1 MAKKK
6 AKSNP
11 RKDQKKFSIGDY
23 IKDSPQAVEAD
34 DYLSEICKTRET
46 PGTSCLRE
54 PIHTRV
60 PGIINAKKI
69 ADSYEK
75 SVDRVFYKA
84 RELMKKGKVLQSWK
98 DRARWVGYLFGV
110 YIRNTP
116 STEIEKVAS
125 FMQDYG
131 TFNYDEELKDDRWL
145 IPITGSFYNDIRA
158 NWMAKQAQRMTPEE
172 SIDLAEEIC
181 RNIICQ
187 VRNSYINGFTSSF
200 AVMPKL
206 PDTMDAVEKYLK
218 DFTDDSSRKVTPL
231 LRSEDEKLLYWNYV
245 AVMRFG
251 LLHKQYRYT
260 VFDCMPDMLTNHYSR
275 GKGAP
280 DIKKMDL
287 RMLRPER
294 AISGMD
300 VNELMEGEVEDALTI
315 ASPLLGAD
323 RFLNGEGEDCMDTIS
338 HSLMNVEDPFRVQS
352 AIAMRGLLD
361 RERLFYAEELDRVKS
376 MQDIDSLREEM
387 MKEVETERKANADVF
402 RKYDDAVKESAEA
415 KQTVASQEKKIS
427 MLQQRVETLESR
439 LVDSQKQSSSSKHKE
454 DEATKKVAELEKEV
468 EALQAIIESQ
478 NENDAEKAQDY
489 DFSIFDDF
497 RVVIVGGH
505 MTWANNMRS
514 IHKNVRVYDRDD
526 MLEMDDDVLATADA
540 IWIQSNCIG
549 HSTFYRVSDRAAIL
563 KKQLNFFHFA
573 GWNACRKEL
582 VDATKRVLAKKV
594 K

>member
-260 VFDCMPDMLTNHYSR
+260 VFDCMPDMLTN
-275 GKGAP
+275 
-280 DIKKMDL
+280 
-287 RMLRPER
+287 
-294 AISGMD
+294 
-300 VNELMEGEVEDALTI
+300 
-315 ASPLLGAD
+315 SPFGYV
-323 RFLNGEGEDCMDTIS
+323 TS
-338 HSLMNVEDPFRVQS
+338 VTK
-352 AIAMRGLLD
+352 
-361 RERLFYAEELDRVKS
+361 DRVDQLLKADEEGMFQFGVKFS
-376 MQDIDSLREEM
+376 RKTAFFNREI
-387 MKEVETERKANADVF
+387 
-402 RKYDDAVKESAEA
+402 AE
-415 KQTVASQEKKIS
+415 I
-427 MLQQRVETLESR
+427 R
-439 LVDSQKQSSSSKHKE
+439 L
-454 DEATKKVAELEKEV
+454 AELQRIRDTCSP
-468 EALQAIIESQ
+468 A
-478 NENDAEKAQDY
+478 
-489 DFSIFDDF
+489 DF
-497 RVVIVGGH
+497 
-505 MTWANNMRS
+505 
-514 IHKNVRVYDRDD
+514 
-526 MLEMDDDVLATADA
+526 
-540 IWIQSNCIG
+540 
-549 HSTFYRVSDRAAIL
+549 
-563 KKQLNFFHFA
+563 
-573 GWNACRKEL
+573 
-582 VDATKRVLAKKV
+582 VDATDGAIVYYV
-594 K
+594 I